1 MSKHSLSP
9 APLPASK
16 RLHTLTA
23 ERTVQDLQPRTT
35 FDSLLFDELILVIF
49 SYLSYTDLCNI
60 QRTNRNWSRLSLDN
74 QLWKSLYISE
84 YGRMRLRGA
93 RGFICK
99 EDGREVKPLPG
110 RAKAEDVRDWKW
122 MFRISSN
129 WRTGRCSVQQFDV
142 GPSSGLFS
150 QAAPLQETHLLLASN
165 IIVTASSRPCSVPS
179 LLLASPAHTLHTLI
193 CPSNR
198 SSTTHI
204 TALALD
210 QSPPSGHHGRLAC
223 FLSTGEF
230 ALYSID
236 HQSPSS
242 SSRIFTYLP
251 SGRSPRTTPIV
262 QAVYHHPLLVT
273 LSQSFHLSLYDI
285 GADSVT
291 HTQTLSS
298 FTSYPPSSLVLSTP
312 SPATYKIVLA
322 YAIPVYPA
330 HWTVG
335 ATELIISSTASERMR
350 VTNTRTTRAI
360 DIPPGWV
367 DENKMRAV
375 REQWDRKV
383 ARVADTQTD
392 GKWLVLAPG
401 QNLPLPLRTT
411 DTPDSGP
418 GVATP
423 HSASS
428 ASSSSTPSSSAP
440 PSPSPYVSSSM
451 YSASGLQLYRLHLP
465 ASPSSSSLPRLTF
478 VRTLHGQLGSVSTL
492 ALSDGRC
499 VSLGVN
505 GSIWVW
511 DLEAGT
517 GTEVN
522 VNPGITEAAGEASA
536 DVWEGVKLR
545 LASGTKGTVVFDDRR
560 IVSAY
565 GAGVEVRRFDI

>member
-9 APLPASK
+9 APVPAPK
-16 RLHTLTA
+16 RLHTLQA
-23 ERTVQDLQPRTT
+23 ERTQDLQPRTT

-49 SYLSYTDLCNI
+49 SYLSYADLCAI
-60 QRTNRNWSRLSLDN
+60 QSINRNWSRLSLDN

-84 YGRMRLRGA
+84 YGRLRLRGA
-93 RGFICK
+93 RGFIGRG
-99 EDGREVKPLPG
+99 DGREVKPLPG
-110 RAKAEDVRDWKW
+110 RAKPEDVRDWKW

-129 WRTGRCSVQQFDV
+129 WRTGRCSVEQFDI
-142 GPSSGLFS
+142 GPSPGLS
-150 QAAPLQETHLLLASN
+150 SPSTRIEKTHLLFAGN
-165 IIVTASSRPCSVPS
+165 IIVAASSRPCSVPS
-179 LLLASPAHTLHTLI
+179 LLLSSPAHAPHTLS
-193 CPSNR
+193 CPPSR
-198 SSTTHI
+198 SSTAHI

-230 ALYSID
+230 ALFSID
-236 HQSPSS
+236 HQSLSS
-242 SSRIFTYLP
+242 SVRMFTYLP

-291 HTQTLSS
+291 HTQTLLS

-312 SPATYKIVLA
+312 SATTYKLILA

-335 ATELIISSTASERMR
+335 ATELIISSTGAERMV

-367 DENKMRAV
+367 DETKMRAV

-383 ARVADTQTD
+383 VRVADTQTD
-392 GKWLVLAPG
+392 GKWVVLAPG
-401 QNLPLPLRTT
+401 QNLPLLDGDAP
-411 DTPDSGP
+411 DTGPD
-418 GVATP
+418 VAP
-423 HSASS
+423 SS
-428 ASSSSTPSSSAP
+428 STSSTSSSSPASSPAP
-440 PSPSPYVSSSM
+440 TTYVSSSM
-451 YSASGLQLYRLHLP
+451 HSASGLQLYRLHLP
-465 ASPSSSSLPRLTF
+465 ASPSSASLPRLTF
-478 VRTLHGQLGSVSTL
+478 VRTLHGQLGPVSTL

-505 GSIWVW
+505 SSIWVW

-517 GTEVN
+517 GTEVSAG
-522 VNPGITEAAGEASA
+522 VTESDGEGVV
-536 DVWEGVKLR
+536 DVWEGVRRR
-545 LASGTKGTVVFDDRR
+545 LASGARGAVVFDDRR
-560 IVSAY
+560 IVSAC